1 MGTFFGVLFGLF
13 AFGASGN
20 HFKGISDAGVAG
32 KFAFDVIDRKS
43 KIELDDPKV
52 KAHEF

>member
-13 AFGASGN
+13 AFGSAGN
-20 HFKGISDAGVAG
+20 HFKGISEAGVAG

-43 KIELDDPKV
+43 QI
-52 KAHEF
+52 